1 MTPHIS
7 HFNTYPHYQTCMH
20 TKTCPLCC
28 FPVLLECPRPLTV
41 FEPWPCHIRM
51 GPRGKRGDSRGF
63 DFTWRRSCKARSADK
78 SPSCGGCLWVRVGH
92 GSPSHP
98 NPPSVSCLLLFLS
111 SIHLSFQK
119 RGRSEGNNG
128 LVLPP
133 LSSRQW
139 GCIQNRGHGEPK
151 GILLLLILFSSSQ
164 CFHLPL
170 PILTLHPQP
179 HPPSH

>member
-1 MTPHIS
+1 MHAHKNRSTTSLPSSTWVPPAPDSVWTLTLS
-7 HFNTYPHYQTCMH
+7 HSN
-20 TKTCPLCC
+20 
-28 FPVLLECPRPLTV
+28 
-41 FEPWPCHIRM
+41 
-51 GPRGKRGDSRGF
+51 GSRGEEGDSRGF

-78 SPSCGGCLWVRVGH
+78 SPGCGGCLWVRVGH
-92 GSPSHP
+92 GSPSQP

-111 SIHLSFQK
+111 SIHLSFEK
-119 RGRSEGNNG
+119 RGRSERNNG

-133 LSSRQW
+133 LSSQQW

-151 GILLLLILFSSSQ
+151 GILLLLSLFSSSQ

-170 PILTLHPQP
+170 PILTLRPPP